1 MKEIIY
7 EDLCSESSEKYWCD
21 EGNNKRMRS
30 YYKLSKILK
39 VIKYLLILGLILYF
53 IILAT
58 DSIFCLFD
66 KYICC
71 EKELTLLSYVDFKK
85 FILDI
90 YIVTFIIT
98 LFVVLYLSRKQRYS
112 LNKIFCILVS
122 GLLFLPVS
130 ALLIYNFVALKS
142 LMSSF
147 YLLVVFSVLMTIIN
161 QLTNRIDRLYDIAVG
176 SNEIKER
183 KGKKICKEK

>member
-1 MKEIIY
+1 M
-7 EDLCSESSEKYWCD
+7 CSESSEKYWCD
-21 EGNNKRMRS
+21 EGNNKRMRT

-39 VIKYLLILGLILYF
+39 IIKYLLILGLILYC
-53 IILAT
+53 IILT
-58 DSIFCLFD
+58 TNSIFCLFD

-112 LNKIFCILVS
+112 LNKISCILVS

>member
-1 MKEIIY
+1 M
-7 EDLCSESSEKYWCD
+7 CSESSEKYWCD
-21 EGNNKRMRS
+21 EGNNKRMRT

-39 VIKYLLILGLILYF
+39 IIKCLLILGLILYC
-53 IILAT
+53 IILT
-58 DSIFCLFD
+58 TNSIFCLFD

-122 GLLFLPVS
+122 SLLFLPVS